1 MHLQIFVVV
10 GGSFCNRWWW
20 RWSWVYVMDCFDFLK
35 DKYDWLSRFI
45 NYWLLGI
52 TKFSTFY

>member
-10 GGSFCNRWWW
+10 GGSFCSRL
-20 RWSWVYVMDCFDFLK
+20 WSWIYVMDCFDFLK

-45 NYWLLGI
+45 NSWLLGI
-52 TKFSTFY
+52 ITFSLAFY